1 MATIKKFEEI
11 EAWKKSRVLANQ
23 IFDLSLNTELKK
35 DFALRDQLNRSTGSI
50 MDNIAEGF
58 ERGSKKEFMHFLYIS
73 KGSAGEVRAQLYRL
87 SDRGYID
94 NEKFQ
99 DLKNKIQEISKILAG
114 LIKYLKETE
123 LQGYKFK
130 EDIHPYDP
138 DFEH

>member
-1 MATIKKFEEI
+1 VATIKKFEEI

-35 DFALRDQLNRSTGSI
+35 DFALRDQINRSTGSI

-87 SDRGYID
+87 LDRGYID

-99 DLKNKIQEISKILAG
+99 DLKNQIQEISKTLAG

>member
-87 SDRGYID
+87 LDRGYID

-138 DFEH
+138 DFEL

>member
-35 DFALRDQLNRSTGSI
+35 DFALRDQINRSTGSI

-87 SDRGYID
+87 LDRGYID

-99 DLKNKIQEISKILAG
+99 DLKNQIQEISKTLAG

-130 EDIHPYDP
+130 EDIHPYNP
-138 DFEH
+138 YFEH